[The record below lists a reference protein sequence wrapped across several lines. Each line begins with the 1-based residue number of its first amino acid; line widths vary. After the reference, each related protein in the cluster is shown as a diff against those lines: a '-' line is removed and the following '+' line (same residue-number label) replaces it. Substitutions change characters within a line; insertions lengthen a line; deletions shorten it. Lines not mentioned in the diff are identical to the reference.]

1 MVPENLLYTKEQEWV
16 KVDDDSATFGITDYA
31 KEKLGDIV
39 FVELP
44 EVGSKIEQMKQFGVV
59 ESVKAVSELYAPITG
74 EVIEVNSELND
85 NPGLV
90 NEEPYAKGWIIKVKI
105 LKKEE
110 LNDLLKPEEY
120 IKLTE

>member
-1 MVPENLLYTKEQEWV
+1 MVPENLLYTKEHEWV